1 MVGVLLLAHF
11 SHEIAARL
19 KCCWGLC
26 SSSVVLLLLCVPAAS
41 YNALLEICYK
51 SNDSDRALDV
61 IDRMA
66 DDEVEPDDLTWE
78 LAARKRTWRSYMRK
92 VMG

>member
-1 MVGVLLLAHF
+1 MPYTQLWPPAELHGH
-11 SHEIAARL
+11 
-19 KCCWGLC
+19 
-26 SSSVVLLLLCVPAAS
+26 SSEQVFCAVNPAVASAAS

-66 DDEVEPDDLTWE
+66 DDEVEPDDITWE
-78 LAARKRTWRSYMRK
+78 LAAKKRTWRSYMRK

>member
-1 MVGVLLLAHF
+1 MGNC
-11 SHEIAARL
+11 HEATL
-19 KCCWGLC
+19 TTTLSCLP
-26 SSSVVLLLLCVPAAS
+26 PAAS

-66 DDEVEPDDLTWE
+66 DDGVEPDDITWD
-78 LAARKRTWRSYMRK
+78 LAAKKRQWRSYMRK

>member
-1 MVGVLLLAHF
+1 MPPRLFSSLA
-11 SHEIAARL
+11 I
-19 KCCWGLC
+19 
-26 SSSVVLLLLCVPAAS
+26 AAS

-66 DDEVEPDDLTWE
+66 DDGVEPDDITWDLT
-78 LAARKRTWRSYMRK
+78 ARKRTWRSYMRK
-92 VMG
+92 FMG

>member
-1 MVGVLLLAHF
+1 MSASFNLHHCSWCCCHPANPRGCLLLR
-11 SHEIAARL
+11 I
-19 KCCWGLC
+19 
-26 SSSVVLLLLCVPAAS
+26 AAS

-66 DDEVEPDDLTWE
+66 DDDVEPDDITWDLT
-78 LAARKRTWRSYMRK
+78 AKKRQWRSYMRK

>member
-1 MVGVLLLAHF
+1 MASKLGAPYTQSSLRGAGNTLSRSVLCPQPPPPLTL
-11 SHEIAARL
+11 
-19 KCCWGLC
+19 
-26 SSSVVLLLLCVPAAS
+26 AAS

-66 DDEVEPDDLTWE
+66 DDGVEPDDITWD
-78 LAARKRTWRSYMRK
+78 LAAKKRTWRSYMRK
-92 VMG
+92 MMGA